1 MILMSCHQQ
10 AGPSMISKGTVT
22 SYGGFNNDT
31 QNATALRQ
39 RVVNLLSPT
48 QLDKWDAEKTKAKEF
63 MGQKITA

>member
-1 MILMSCHQQ
+1 MSCHQQ